1 MPPVI
6 FWVFMA
12 CGKKEFVQLQS
23 GVRVRD
29 TLIRCS
35 FDTQRLQLHY
45 LVLQLGE
52 YTYFS
57 QIHILESATTAP
69 LFMTGSLLVKSQIQ
83 TPVSG
88 WFSALI
94 LDHILVPVSLCLTTF
109 CGLYI

>member
-23 GVRVRD
+23 GIRVQD
-29 TLIRCS
+29 TLIQCS

-45 LVLQLGE
+45 VVLQLGK
-52 YTYFS
+52 YAYFS
-57 QIHILESATTAP
+57 HIHIPESATTVP

-83 TPVSG
+83 TLVSG
-88 WFSALI
+88 WFGALI

-109 CGLYI
+109 CRLYI

>member
-1 MPPVI
+1 MTPVI
-6 FWVFMA
+6 FRVFMA
-12 CGKKEFVQLQS
+12 LHS

-29 TLIRCS
+29 ALILCS

-52 YTYFS
+52 YAYFS
-57 QIHILESATTAP
+57 HIHIPESATTAP

-83 TPVSG
+83 TLVSG
-88 WFSALI
+88 WFGTLI
-94 LDHILVPVSLCLTTF
+94 LDRILVPVLLCLTTF